1 MSSLNIQDNAQI
13 KVCANGRKMTLAAA
27 IKIASTIVQFECIGQ
42 PVHLLPELPAAKYVW
57 LINLPLLAAVPE
69 LPAATDVWFE
79 NLPLLAAVPEL
90 PAAKYVR
97 LINLP
102 MLAACRNCPPRPTCG

>member
-69 LPAATDVWFE
+69 LPAATDVWLI
-79 NLPLLAAVPEL
+79 NLPLLAA
-90 PAAKYVR
+90 AQ
-97 LINLP
+97 NS
-102 MLAACRNCPPRPTCG
+102 